1 MLLSKPEIQHA
12 VMYWEDE
19 PATEQ
24 QLIHLKNAGCV
35 VARALTR
42 TEAARLIRE
51 YRKNPARA
59 VSMAAGPVTALRPE
73 SPPPGPTA
81 LTPVLSD
88 FSESTR
94 MHAYHLR
101 VSAEKARQSLALNSE
116 APNVRADAA
125 GTTTSRREFW
135 LDTCRDVKEMR
146 ISSMQVFELYQRLG
160 CRFFAPSPEQVQVV
174 LEALDAAMPLWD
186 RDHPELFYQ
195 ALELNFPQLVRRKI

>member
-1 MLLSKPEIQHA
+1 
-12 VMYWEDE
+12 MYWEDE

-35 VARALTR
+35 VARPLTR

-59 VSMAAGPVTALRPE
+59 LSLAAASTTDVREEPPAPAVSVAPPAASE
-73 SPPPGPTA
+73 
-81 LTPVLSD
+81 

-101 VSAEKARQSLALNSE
+101 AATEKARQALALNAE
-116 APNVRADAA
+116 APNARADAA
-125 GTTTSRREFW
+125 ATSTSRREFW
-135 LDTCRDVKEMR
+135 LDTCRDVRQMR
-146 ISSMQVFELYQRLG
+146 VGSMQVFELYQRLG
-160 CRFFAPSPEQVQVV
+160 CRFFAPSQDQVQVV

-195 ALELNFPQLVRRKI
+195 ALELNFPQLVRRTYS

>member
-1 MLLSKPEIQHA
+1 
-12 VMYWEDE
+12 MYWEDE

-24 QLIHLKNAGCV
+24 QLMHLKNAGCV
-35 VARALTR
+35 VARPLTR

-59 VSMAAGPVTALRPE
+59 LSMVTAQATALRDE
-73 SPPPGPTA
+73 SPPPKQSAPTPA
-81 LTPVLSD
+81 QSD

-101 VSAEKARQSLALNSE
+101 AAAEKSRQALALHPD
-116 APNVRADAA
+116 APNVRADAQS
-125 GTTTSRREFW
+125 TSTGRREFW

-146 ISSMQVFELYQRLG
+146 IASMPIFELYQRFG
-160 CRFFAPSPEQVQVV
+160 CRFFAPTPDQAQVV

-195 ALELNFPQLVRRKI
+195 ALELNFPQLVRRT